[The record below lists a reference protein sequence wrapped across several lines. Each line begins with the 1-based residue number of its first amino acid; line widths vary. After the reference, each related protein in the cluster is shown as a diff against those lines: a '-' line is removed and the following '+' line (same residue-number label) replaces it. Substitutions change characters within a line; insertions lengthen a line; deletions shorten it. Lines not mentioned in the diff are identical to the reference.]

1 MYFNL
6 NKKDKIYFEKIGNR
20 NKTILILPGWGNTRE
35 TFKYITS
42 YFSKDYTIY
51 IIDYPGF
58 GNSPTIN
65 KELTIYDYAQII
77 NKLIKKE
84 KIINPIIIAHS
95 FGGRLSAI
103 LLGKYNLKVEKII
116 LIDVAGIKRRK
127 TLKQFLKEK
136 TYKLINKLTKNK
148 FKEKL
153 NKYFASTDYNN
164 LQLSMR
170 KTFINIVNED
180 LRKYYK
186 KINAETLIIWGEK
199 DNDTPL
205 KDGKYLN
212 KIIKNSSLIIY
223 KNRTHFSYLEEPF
236 LTNKIIYE
244 LIKKED

>member
-6 NKKDKIYFEKIGNR
+6 NKTDKIYFEKIGNS

-136 TYKLINKLTKNK
+136 TYKYIINLGEYNPIERNYVFQYNYKLDIKAIREGIKYFEGTHDFRAFVTDN
-148 FKEKL
+148 KEKENCVRTITL
-153 NKYFASTDYNN
+153 T
-164 LQLSMR
+164 
-170 KTFINIVNED
+170 NIE
-180 LRKYYK
+180 
-186 KINAETLIIWGEK
+186 EK
-199 DNDTPL
+199 DN
-205 KDGKYLN
+205 K
-212 KIIKNSSLIIY
+212 LIITF
-223 KNRTHFSYLEEPF
+223 KGDGF
-236 LTNKIIYE
+236 LRYQVINI
-244 LIKKED
+244 